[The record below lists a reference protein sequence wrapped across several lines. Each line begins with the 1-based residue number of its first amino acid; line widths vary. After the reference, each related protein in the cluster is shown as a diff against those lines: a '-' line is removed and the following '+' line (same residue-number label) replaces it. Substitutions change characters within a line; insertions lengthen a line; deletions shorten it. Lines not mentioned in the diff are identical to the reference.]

1 MGTKTDQDG
10 EKVTVS
16 NSNKK
21 EKKYLV
27 KTKKT
32 SKKGVASEVEI
43 GKRAV
48 DSAKAGTGAY
58 KARKWTSKLHY
69 DKNGAAYAR
78 TDKEGGKK
86 KVSKAT
92 TPIESKSMEKKYKYD
107 RKVFVKDSTDHANMR
122 KRTAAG
128 KPKGTK

>member
-1 MGTKTDQDG
+1 MAKTNQDG
-10 EKVTVS
+10 EKVTVE

-32 SKKGVASEVEI
+32 SKKGPSEVEI

-69 DKNGAAYAR
+69 DKTGAAYAR

-92 TPIESKSMEKKYKYD
+92 TPIESKSMEKK
-107 RKVFVKDSTDHANMR
+107 
-122 KRTAAG
+122 
-128 KPKGTK
+128 